1 MSAPS
6 QTAELESA
14 LLARAKALSEKSLAD
29 AGRKCDEL
37 IASANER
44 LRLREEHEAHAARE
58 FSERTY
64 RQRIQAG
71 EIRMQR
77 QLEWLRWRLVQ
88 EAMDALS
95 AQLKLFVEDEEQYL
109 RLIGR
114 SLAKAA
120 AAIERR
126 DLVAELNA
134 RDWARVSPRWESF
147 CHEAGVTAEV
157 RLAQEPLS
165 CLGGI
170 RVRDVADTIR
180 VDLTFEGRLTRMLEA
195 LQQMIMGRLFP
206 VSVVSA
212 DDAP

>member
-1 MSAPS
+1 MSPPS

-14 LLARAKALSEKSLAD
+14 LLARAKALSEKSLAE
-29 AGRKCDEL
+29 AGRTRDEL

-44 LRLREEHEAHAARE
+44 LRQREEYEARVARE

-64 RQRIQAG
+64 RQRVQAG

-77 QLEWLRWRLVQ
+77 ELEWLRWRLVQ

-95 AQLKLFVEDEEQYL
+95 TELRHLVEDEEKYL
-109 RLIGR
+109 QLLGR

-126 DLVAELNA
+126 ALVAELNA
-134 RDWARVSPRWESF
+134 RDWARISRRWKSF
-147 CHEAGVTAEV
+147 CDEAGVTVEV

-170 RVRDVADTIR
+170 RLRDVADTIR
-180 VDLTFEGRLTRMLEA
+180 VDLTFEGRLARMREA